1 VYLWS
6 MKKLPLG
13 RQDFSEI
20 INEDLLYVDKTDRVY
35 NLIEQGK
42 LYFLSRPRRFGKSLL
57 ISTFRHLFEG
67 KKELFKDLY
76 LGKSTD
82 YKFEKYPVLQF
93 NFAKLGHKVED
104 LEEKLNRL
112 VLEYAVDFDI
122 PITPTSLSENFTT
135 LVEGIS
141 EKGKPVVLLI
151 DEYDKPIIDFI
162 VEIDKAKINRNVLRD
177 FFSPLKDLDSQGHL
191 HFLFI
196 TGVSKFSRVSL
207 FSDLNNL
214 FDLSKAP
221 LANDLLG
228 ITQDEL
234 EDNFK
239 EHIDFGI
246 EHFKISKDDFLQAVK
261 DWYNGYSTDGKV
273 TLYNPHSLL
282 LFFTNYEFDNY
293 WFATGTP
300 TFLVETIRKQYVNP
314 KELEEIEVDNYFFDS
329 FSLEHLDVVG
339 LLYQTGYLTLK
350 KVIRGIYRTRYFL
363 GYPNLEVRHSMMHNL
378 VQAFSY
384 KTKSVVSSAM
394 VRMQRGMEEGNIEIF
409 IQQLKVI
416 LSDISY
422 HLHPKKS
429 KKETEAEAL
438 FKMWEGYFQTII
450 YLVTSYMDMTV
461 QSEVTKHKG
470 RLDLIAQTEDF
481 IYLMEFK
488 LDGTSADAIEQIK
501 NREYAAAYENSTK
514 KVFLVGVNFSK
525 EERNVESWEC
535 EVWER

>member
-1 VYLWS
+1 

-20 INEDLLYVDKTDRVY
+20 INENLLYVDKTDRVY

-93 NFAKLGHKVED
+93 NFADFGHKVEN
-104 LEEKLNRL
+104 LEEEL
-112 VLEYAVDFDI
+112 VNQIQLYAKEFGIDVGS
-122 PITPTSLSENFTT
+122 TSLSAQFIA
-135 LVEGIS
+135 LVKGIAK
-141 EKGKPVVLLI
+141 KGKPVVLLI

-177 FFSPLKDLDSQGHL
+177 FFAPLKGLDKEGHL

-214 FDLSKAP
+214 MDLSKAP
-221 LANDLLG
+221 LASDLLG
-228 ITQDEL
+228 ITQNEL
-234 EDNFK
+234 EHSFEK
-239 EHIDFGI
+239 YI
-246 EHFKISKDDFLQAVK
+246 EVATQKMNIPKAELLKWIK
-261 DWYNGYSTDGKV
+261 DWYNGYSYDGQV
-273 TLYNPHSLL
+273 TLYNPFSLL
-282 LFFTNYEFDNY
+282 TFFTNYQFDNY
-293 WFATGTP
+293 WFETGTP
-300 TFLVETIRKQYVNP
+300 TFLVETIRNEYVNP
-314 KELEEIEVDNYFFDS
+314 KELEHFEVDNYFFNNY
-329 FSLEHLDVVG
+329 SLEQLDIIG
-339 LLYQTGYLTLK
+339 LLYQTGYLTIK
-350 KVIRGIYRTRYFL
+350 EATYDVSGSNYVL
-363 GYPNLEVRHSMMHNL
+363 GYPNIEVRHSMIYNL
-378 VQAFSY
+378 AQAYAY
-384 KTKSVVSSAM
+384 KTKSIVSSAM
-394 VRMQRGMEEGNIEIF
+394 VKMKRGLEKGNVEVF
-409 IQQLKVI
+409 IQQVKII

-525 EERNVESWEC
+525 EERNVDSWEC

>member
-1 VYLWS
+1 
-6 MKKLPLG
+6 
-13 RQDFSEI
+13 
-20 INEDLLYVDKTDRVY
+20 LLYVDKTKQVY
-35 NLIEQGK
+35 NLVQKGS

-82 YKFEKYPVLQF
+82 YGFEKYPVLQF

-196 TGVSKFSRVSL
+196 TGVSKFNRVSL

-214 FDLSKAP
+214 MDLSKAP
-221 LANDLLG
+221 LASDLLG
-228 ITQDEL
+228 ITQKEL
-234 EDNFK
+234 EHSFEK
-239 EHIDFGI
+239 YI
-246 EHFKISKDDFLQAVK
+246 EVATQKMNIPKAELLKWIK
-261 DWYNGYSTDGKV
+261 DWYNGYSYDGQV
-273 TLYNPHSLL
+273 TLYNPFSLL
-282 LFFTNYEFDNY
+282 TFFTNYQFDNY
-293 WFATGTP
+293 WFETGTP
-300 TFLVETIRKQYVNP
+300 TFLVETIRNEYVNP
-314 KELEEIEVDNYFFDS
+314 RELESVEVDNYFFNS
-329 FSLEHLDVVG
+329 FSLEQLDIIG
-339 LLYQTGYLTLK
+339 LLYQTGYLTIK
-350 KVIRGIYRTRYFL
+350 EATYDFSGSTYVL
-363 GYPNLEVRHSMMHNL
+363 GYPNIEVRHSMIYNL
-378 VQAFSY
+378 AQAYAY
-384 KTKSVVSSAM
+384 KTKSIVSSAM
-394 VRMQRGMEEGNIEIF
+394 VKMKRGLEKGNVEVF
-409 IQQLKVI
+409 IQQVKII

-422 HLHPKKS
+422 HLHPTTRKGKLQ
-429 KKETEAEAL
+429 KTNNKETEAEAL

-470 RLDLIAQTEDF
+470 RLDLIAESHDY

-488 LDGTSADAIEQIK
+488 LDGTSTDAIEQIK

-525 EERNVESWEC
+525 EEKNVESWEC